1 MAKKKRVN
9 PTQPSLFPEEELY
22 NGYDCGAAGKVSQER
37 LPTNTTTYQ
46 HPIHRWFN
54 FIAGFSPEFVH
65 DCCEKVRGNG
75 EACFLDPFAGC
86 ATGLLVARQRA
97 MQSIG
102 FEPHPFFFRIARAK
116 LPGADALKQL
126 DDIER
131 VLEKG
136 LLMPRPVS
144 VLPDAPA
151 TFLRKL
157 FPQNSLE
164 SLLGAR
170 EALHSAELA
179 SNDLAFLILSR
190 VLDKSSHS
198 QTDGIYKAPTS
209 KKGATSPAG
218 AFREVI
224 RTVRSDLQGI
234 SGRNLQENTSLH
246 EKSSEEMR
254 IVPSDSVSIIV
265 TSPPYLNNF
274 DFAEMTRM
282 YLYYW
287 GMAASWGEITDKV
300 RSKLVVNTTTALKGH
315 KERQQQYRANVLPSL
330 RDELDTLVKELA
342 RRRASRAGKKEYHY
356 LVYPY
361 FSQMTNVLQ
370 ECYRC
375 LRRGS
380 PIHIMVADA
389 ALYGVHI
396 STPQFLCQTLAG
408 LGFRNASCTLVR
420 RRGHRWILAKREGSK
435 TGLGEYH
442 VSAIKLQPEYPRWPT
457 PKPRCT
463 K

>member
-1 MAKKKRVN
+1 M
-9 PTQPSLFPEEELY
+9 QPPLFPELELQ
-22 NGYDCGAAGKVSQER
+22 NGYGCTAPRKVSKER

-54 FIAGFSPEFVH
+54 FIAGFSPEFVQ
-65 DCCEKVRGNG
+65 DCCDGLGGNG

-86 ATGLLVARQRA
+86 ATSLLVARQRG
-97 MQSIG
+97 MPSIG
-102 FEPHPFFFRIARAK
+102 FEPHPFFFRIGRAK
-116 LPGADALKQL
+116 LPGADAANQL
-126 DDIER
+126 DEIER

-136 LLMPRPVS
+136 FLIPRPVS
-144 VLPDAPA
+144 GLPKAPA

-157 FPQNSLE
+157 FPENSLE

-170 EALHSAELA
+170 EALRSAGLA

-209 KKGATSPAG
+209 KKGATSPSDAL
-218 AFREVI
+218 REAI
-224 RTVRSDLQGI
+224 QTIRSDLQGM
-234 SGRNLQENTSLH
+234 SGSNLQENSSIH
-246 EKSSEEMR
+246 EKSSEEMHM
-254 IVPSDSVSIIV
+254 VPSDSVSIIV
-265 TSPPYLNNF
+265 TSPPYMNNF

-282 YLYYW
+282 YLYFW
-287 GMAASWGEITDKV
+287 GMATSWGEITDKV
-300 RSKLVVNTTTALKGH
+300 RSKLIVNTTTALKGH
-315 KERQQQYRANVLPSL
+315 KDRQQQYRATLLPAL
-330 RDELDTLVKELA
+330 RGELDSLVKELA
-342 RRRASRAGKKEYHY
+342 GRRASRAGKKEYDY

-361 FSQMTNVLQ
+361 FSQMTSVLR
-370 ECYRC
+370 ECFRC

-396 STPQFLCQTLAG
+396 STPQLLCRTLEG
-408 LGFRNASCTLVR
+408 LGFRNASCSLVR
-420 RRGHRWILAKREGSK
+420 QRGHRWVLAKREGSK

-442 VSAIKLQPEYPRWPT
+442 VSAIK
-457 PKPRCT
+457 
-463 K
+463 

>member
-1 MAKKKRVN
+1 MAKRKRLN
-9 PTQPSLFPEEELY
+9 PLQPSLFPELEPH
-22 NGYDCGAAGKVSQER
+22 NGYGNGIPHKMSKER
-37 LPTNTTTYQ
+37 LPTNTTTSQ

-54 FIAGFSPEFVH
+54 FIAGFSPEFVQ
-65 DCCEKVRGNG
+65 DCCEKVGGGG

-86 ATGLLVARQRA
+86 ATSLLVARQRG

-102 FEPHPFFFRIARAK
+102 FEPHPFFFRIGRAK
-116 LPGADALKQL
+116 LPGADALEQL
-126 DDIER
+126 DEIER
-131 VLEKG
+131 VLDKG
-136 LLMPRPVS
+136 FLKPIPVS
-144 VLPDAPA
+144 VLPEAPA
-151 TFLRKL
+151 TFLRNL
-157 FPQNSLE
+157 FPENSLE

-170 EALHSAELA
+170 EALHAAELA

-209 KKGATSPAG
+209 KKGAIAPFDAC
-218 AFREVI
+218 REAIQTI
-224 RTVRSDLQGI
+224 RRDLQGI
-234 SGRNLQENTSLH
+234 RGRNLRESASLH
-246 EKSSEEMR
+246 EKSSEEMH

-282 YLYYW
+282 YLYFW
-287 GMAASWGEITDKV
+287 GIAKSWGEITDKV

-315 KERQQQYRANVLPSL
+315 KDRQQQYRANVLEPL
-330 RDELDTLVKELA
+330 RDELDLLVKELSG
-342 RRRASRAGKKEYHY
+342 RRVIRAGKKDYDY

-361 FSQMTNVLQ
+361 FAQMTSVLQ
-370 ECYRC
+370 ECFRC

-380 PIHIMVADA
+380 AIHIMVADA

-396 STPQFLCQTLAG
+396 STPQFLCRTLEG
-408 LGFRNASCTLVR
+408 LGFRNASCSLVR
-420 RRGHRWILAKREGSK
+420 QRGHRWILTKREGSQ

-442 VSAIKLQPEYPRWPT
+442 VSASK
-457 PKPRCT
+457 
-463 K
+463 